1 MERHFEKDLNE
12 LKERLLW
19 MGTLAERPFH
29 QAVHPFLDSDEQLAK
44 RVLEEEDAINELQIE
59 LDDRVVQLLA
69 LHQLMAVDLRFVLAV
84 SRINNDLERIGDQA
98 VNIAQ
103 SSVRI
108 LRHPRVKPYVDLPRM
123 TEVVEEMVRDAL
135 NAVVRRD
142 TDLAHKVLSMDDQVD
157 HYRDQIFREL
167 LTYMMGE
174 SSVVFPAFELILV
187 AKNLERIGDHATN
200 IAEDVI
206 YIVQGQDIRPPSVDR
221 RKSFGDFRNSSKP
234 PEISKL
240 KIERAIPDV

>member
-1 MERHFEKDLNE
+1 MERHFERDLEE

-19 MGTLAERPFH
+19 MGSLAERAVH
-29 QAVHPFLDSDEQLAK
+29 QAVHSVLDADEKLAGT
-44 RVLEEEDAINELQIE
+44 VLREENAINELQIE
-59 LDDRVVQLLA
+59 IDDRVVQLLA
-69 LHQLMAVDLRFVLAV
+69 LQQLMAADLRFVLAIA
-84 SRINNDLERIGDQA
+84 RINNDLERIGDQA

-103 SSVRI
+103 SAQRI

-123 TEVVEEMVRDAL
+123 SELAEEMVRNAL

-142 TDLAHKVLSMDDQVD
+142 VDLATKVLATDDQVD

-167 LTYMMGE
+167 LTYMMGD
-174 SSVVFPAFELILV
+174 SSVVYPAFELILV

-206 YIVQGQDIRPPSVDR
+206 YIVQGQDVRHPTVDR
-221 RKSFGDFRNSSKP
+221 R
-234 PEISKL
+234 
-240 KIERAIPDV
+240 

>member
-1 MERHFEKDLNE
+1 LAPCSGRGIMASSAGLTEAVLYETLVNYLVSMARTVEGAMNRALDAIVGVSDSRTWSLPGEVFLLEPRINEMEIVIDEHAI
-12 LKERLLW
+12 RLLRD
-19 MGTLAERPFH
+19 GSFSE
-29 QAVHPFLDSDEQLAK
+29 DELRLIVA
-44 RVLEEEDAINELQIE
+44 
-59 LDDRVVQLLA
+59 A
-69 LHQLMAVDLRFVLAV
+69 LK
-84 SRINNDLERIGDQA
+84 ITNDLERIGDQA

-103 SSVRI
+103 SATRI

-123 TEVVEEMVRDAL
+123 SELAEEMVRNAL

-142 TDLAHKVLSMDDQVD
+142 VDLATKVLATDDQVD

-167 LTYMMGE
+167 LTYMMGD

-206 YIVQGQDIRPPSVDR
+206 YIVQGQDVRHPSVDR
-221 RKSFGDFRNSSKP
+221 R
-234 PEISKL
+234 
-240 KIERAIPDV
+240 

>member
-12 LKERLLW
+12 MKERLLW
-19 MGTLAERPFH
+19 MGSLAER
-29 QAVHPFLDSDEQLAK
+29 AVHQSVHAVLESDEQLAK
-44 RVLEEEDAINELQIE
+44 RVLDEEDAINEL
-59 LDDRVVQLLA
+59 QLLA
-69 LHQLMAVDLRFVLAV
+69 LHQLMAIDLRFVLAV

-103 SSVRI
+103 GAQRI

-123 TEVVEEMVRDAL
+123 SDLVEEMVRNAL

-142 TDLAHKVLSMDDQVD
+142 VELAQSVLATDDKVDSF
-157 HYRDQIFREL
+157 RDQIFREL
-167 LTYMMGE
+167 LTYMMGD

-206 YIVQGQDIRPPSVDR
+206 YLVQGQDIRHPTVDR
-221 RKSFGDFRNSSKP
+221 R
-234 PEISKL
+234 
-240 KIERAIPDV
+240 

>member
-1 MERHFEKDLNE
+1 MERHFEIELNG

-19 MGTLAERPFH
+19 MGSLAERAVH
-29 QAVHPFLDSDEQLAK
+29 QAVHSVLDSDESLAEA
-44 RVLEEEDAINELQIE
+44 VLREEGAINELQMEI
-59 LDDRVVQLLA
+59 DDRVMQLLA

-84 SRINNDLERIGDQA
+84 ARINNDLERIGDQA

-103 SSVRI
+103 SSQRI

-123 TEVVEEMVRDAL
+123 SELTEEMVRNAL

-142 TDLAHKVLSMDDQVD
+142 VELAQNVLATDDQVD

-167 LTYMMGE
+167 LTYMMGD

-187 AKNLERIGDHATN
+187 AKNLERIG
-200 IAEDVI
+200 
-206 YIVQGQDIRPPSVDR
+206 
-221 RKSFGDFRNSSKP
+221 
-234 PEISKL
+234 
-240 KIERAIPDV
+240 

>member
-1 MERHFEKDLNE
+1 MERHFEIDLSE

-19 MGTLAERPFH
+19 MGSLAERAVH
-29 QAVHPFLDSDEQLAK
+29 QAIHAVLDAQAPLAEG
-44 RVLEEEDAINELQIE
+44 VLSEEPAINELQVEI
-59 LDDRVVQLLA
+59 DDRVMQLLA

-84 SRINNDLERIGDQA
+84 ARINNDLERIGDQA

-103 SSVRI
+103 GALRI

-123 TEVVEEMVRDAL
+123 SELAEEMVRNAL

-142 TDLAHKVLSMDDQVD
+142 VELAQKVLASDDQVD

-167 LTYMMGE
+167 LTYMMGD

-206 YIVQGQDIRPPSVDR
+206 YIVQGQDVRHPTVDR
-221 RKSFGDFRNSSKP
+221 R
-234 PEISKL
+234 
-240 KIERAIPDV
+240 